1 MKDAKGKITKVH
13 ARNKVVVKPGVAK
26 DQKGLSKGA
35 AKRHEKGEP
44 MKKKIAETKKYGA
57 S

>member
-1 MKDAKGKITKVH
+1 MKDAKGKIGKKFE
-13 ARNKVVVKPGVAK
+13 RNKVVVKPGVAK
-26 DQKGLSKGA
+26 DQKGLSKAA

-44 MKKKIAETKKYGA
+44 MKKKVAETKKYGA